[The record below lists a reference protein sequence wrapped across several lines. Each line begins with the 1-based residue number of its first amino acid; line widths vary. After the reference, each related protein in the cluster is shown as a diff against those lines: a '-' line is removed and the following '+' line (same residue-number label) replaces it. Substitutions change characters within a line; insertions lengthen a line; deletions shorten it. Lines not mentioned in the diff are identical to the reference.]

1 MSLFAHYLKTIQS
14 ARSHVVLDAIQSPL
28 RREWHRFSDHEKA
41 HLFEAGKTQRE
52 KLTQAPTPEES
63 DPFDDPSQ
71 SLFREL
77 VSSYQNTKTQEE
89 VRVVRARVDGLVLV
103 SQLQQWQSRELFVE
117 DIAAL
122 RRIWLETAAK
132 VSETTQQYLDRLG
145 ACETR
150 AAFDALLLE
159 VLPYSLELERQ
170 DKSEWWVLEHAFE
183 VRSCELRSNPKIVL
197 KKLL

>member
-1 MSLFAHYLKTIQS
+1 MSLFAHYLKTIQG

-28 RREWHRFSDHEKA
+28 RREWHRFSDHEKS

-52 KLTQAPTPEES
+52 KLTQTPTAEER

-89 VRVVRARVDGLVLV
+89 VRSVRTRVEALVLAG
-103 SQLQQWQSRELFVE
+103 QLQLWQSRELFIE

-122 RRIWLETAAK
+122 RRIWLETPAK
-132 VSETTQQYLDRLG
+132 VSETTQHYLDRLN

-150 AAFDALLLE
+150 AAFDDLLLE

-170 DKSEWWVLEHAFE
+170 DQSEWWVLEHAFE
-183 VRSCELRSNPKIVL
+183 VKSCELKRARTL
-197 KKLL
+197 FG